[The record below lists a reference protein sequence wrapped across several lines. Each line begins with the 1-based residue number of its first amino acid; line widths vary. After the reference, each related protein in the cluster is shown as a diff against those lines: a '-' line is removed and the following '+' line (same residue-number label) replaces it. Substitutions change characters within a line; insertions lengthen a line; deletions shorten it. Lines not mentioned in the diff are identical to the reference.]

1 MLLCLKMEK
10 CFFYF
15 VSIVFICYICDG
27 IIRTFFLLMKINS
40 NYKLR
45 EIAGETIVVN
55 QGVAGTDMTRI
66 ISLNASARLL
76 YEQLSGKEFT
86 LEDAAKVLED
96 TYGIGHEQALADADK
111 WVKPLRNCNVI
122 E

>member
-1 MLLCLKMEK
+1 
-10 CFFYF
+10 
-15 VSIVFICYICDG
+15 
-27 IIRTFFLLMKINS
+27 MKINP

-55 QGVAGTDMTRI
+55 QGTAEVNMTRI

-76 YEQLSGKEFT
+76 YESLVNKDFT
-86 LEDAAKVLED
+86 LEDVAQILSD
-96 TYGIGHEQALADADK
+96 TYDIPAEVALKDAQVWVEALQKCGI
-111 WVKPLRNCNVI
+111 I